1 MRHNP
6 LHGGRFFFSTSPLP
20 CPYLDGRNER
30 RVVTELTGRDAK
42 AQNNALTRAG
52 YRRSHSIVYAP
63 ACPDCDACR
72 AVRINVGGF
81 HWTKSWRRVINQNR
95 SLEVIITS
103 AKATDEQYEL
113 FSRYQDSR
121 HAGGDMAN
129 MDVSDYRSLVEDTC
143 VDTFVSEFRT
153 PGGELA
159 AVCLAD
165 QLDDGLSAVYS
176 FFDHDLTRNSL
187 GSYMILW
194 LVRQAEMRGLDYV
207 YLGFWIPDCEKMS
220 YKARFQPLETYTPS
234 GWKSF
239 KS

>member
-20 CPYLDGRNER
+20 CPYLEDRVER
-30 RVVTELTGRDAK
+30 RVVTELVGRDAR
-42 AQNNALTRAG
+42 AQNSALTRAG

-72 AVRINVGGF
+72 AVRINVGAF
-81 HWTKSWRRVINQNR
+81 NWTKSWRRVLNQNR
-95 SLEVIITS
+95 LLEISNNGAS
-103 AKATDEQYEL
+103 ATEEQYEL
-113 FSRYQDSR
+113 FSRYQDTR

-129 MDVSDYRSLVEDTC
+129 MAFSDYRSLVEDSC
-143 VDTFVSEFRT
+143 VDTFVAEFRT
-153 PGGELA
+153 PDGALA

-176 FFDHDLTRNSL
+176 FFDHGLTRISL

-194 LVRQAEMRGLDYV
+194 LVQEAEKRNLDHV
-207 YLGFWIPDCEKMS
+207 YLGFWIPDCAKMS
-220 YKARFQPLETYTPS
+220 YKARFQPLETFTPS
-234 GWKSF
+234 GWEPLKP
-239 KS
+239 